1 MIIEQKAREIV
12 ASILRQIDFQK
23 RAKETEEGAWDA
35 TAPVIA
41 ARLGIIE
48 GLEMAARVA
57 EQWNEN
63 SPYNSRAAAIRALI
77 EEQKP

>member
-1 MIIEQKAREIV
+1 MTIKQKAREIV
-12 ASILRQIDFQK
+12 ATILRRIDFQI
-23 RAKETEEGAWDA
+23 RAKETEEGKWDE
-35 TAPVIA
+35 TTPIIA

-48 GLEMAARVA
+48 GLKMAAKVA